1 MVHIMKDNGQMEKQ
15 KDMENHVERMEIFMK
30 ENGKMISKKEKEKKY
45 GLMEQFMKGN
55 FMKGQKMVKGNL
67 HGGRVVRAMRENS
80 IITKYVEKDY
90 IFLVIIEN
98 MKDIGKI
105 IK

>member
-1 MVHIMKDNGQMEKQ
+1 MGKL
-15 KDMENHVERMEIFMK
+15 KDMENHVKRMEIFMK
-30 ENGKMISKKEKEKKY
+30 ENGKMINKKEKEKKY
-45 GLMEQFMKGN
+45 GLMGQFMKGS
-55 FMKGQKMVKGNL
+55 FMKGLKMAKANL
-67 HGGRVVRAMRENS
+67 LGGRVVRAMRENFK
-80 IITKYVEKDY
+80 IIKYVEKDY

>member
-1 MVHIMKDNGQMEKQ
+1 MKANGSMGKL
-15 KDMENHVERMEIFMK
+15 KDMENHVRRMEIFMK
-30 ENGKMISKKEKEKKY
+30 ENGKMINKKEKEKKY
-45 GLMEQFMKGN
+45 GLMGQFMKGS
-55 FMKGQKMVKGNL
+55 FMKGQKMAKVNL
-67 HGGRVVRAMRENS
+67 LGGRAVRAMKENFK
-80 IITKYVEKDY
+80 IIKYVEKDY

>member
-1 MVHIMKDNGQMEKQ
+1 MKANGSMGKL
-15 KDMENHVERMEIFMK
+15 KDMENHVKRMEIFMK
-30 ENGKMISKKEKEKKY
+30 ENGKMINKKEKEKKY
-45 GLMEQFMKGN
+45 GLMGQFMKGN
-55 FMKGQKMVKGNL
+55 FMKGQKMVKVNL
-67 HGGRVVRAMRENS
+67 LGGREVRAMKVNFK
-80 IITKYVEKDY
+80 IIKYVEKDY

>member
-1 MVHIMKDNGQMEKQ
+1 
-15 KDMENHVERMEIFMK
+15 MEIFMK
-30 ENGKMISKKEKEKKY
+30 ENGKMINKKEKEKKY
-45 GLMEQFMKGN
+45 GLMGQFMKGN
-55 FMKGQKMVKGNL
+55 FMKAPKMVKVNL
-67 HGGRVVRAMRENS
+67 LGGRVVRAMKENFK
-80 IITKYVEKDY
+80 IIKYVEKDY

>member
-1 MVHIMKDNGQMEKQ
+1 MKANGSMGKL
-15 KDMENHVERMEIFMK
+15 KDMENHVKKMEIFMK
-30 ENGKMISKKEKEKKY
+30 ENGKMINKKEKEKKY
-45 GLMEQFMKGN
+45 GLMGQFMKGS
-55 FMKGQKMVKGNL
+55 FMKGQKMAKVNL
-67 HGGRVVRAMRENS
+67 LGGRVVRAMKENFK
-80 IITKYVEKDY
+80 IIKYVEKDY

>member
-1 MVHIMKDNGQMEKQ
+1 MV
-15 KDMENHVERMEIFMK
+15 K
-30 ENGKMISKKEKEKKY
+30 EN
-45 GLMEQFMKGN
+45 LF
-55 FMKGQKMVKGNL
+55 
-67 HGGRVVRAMRENS
+67 GGREVRAMKVNFK
-80 IITKYVEKDY
+80 IIKYVEKDY